1 MLDSDHYFAL
11 EGLYEVLCWS
21 ETLCQE
27 STYIMTNGQIFQGF
41 RNLTKK
47 DMFSLPKNEA

>member
-11 EGLYEVLCWS
+11 EGSYEVLCRS

-27 STYIMTNGQIFQGF
+27 STMANGQIFQGF

>member
-21 ETLCQE
+21 ETLAKRVH
-27 STYIMTNGQIFQGF
+27 I
-41 RNLTKK
+41 
-47 DMFSLPKNEA
+47 